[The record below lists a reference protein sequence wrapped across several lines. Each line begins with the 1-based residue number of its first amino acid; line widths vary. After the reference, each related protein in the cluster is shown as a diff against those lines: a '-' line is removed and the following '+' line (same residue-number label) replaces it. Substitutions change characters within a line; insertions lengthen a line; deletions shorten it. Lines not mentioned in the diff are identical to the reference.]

1 MQVNHVMQALID
13 IYPGSGRQ
21 LAAALDRA
29 PTWTYNTARAADNML
44 GTVADVADVAGVDL
58 MAVDRAS
65 GRALWTV
72 EPPRRAAAVD
82 PADGAGA

>member
-1 MQVNHVMQALID
+1 MQVDNVIQALVD

-21 LAAALDRA
+21 LAAVLDRA
-29 PTWTYNTARAADNML
+29 PTWTYNTARAARPL
-44 GTVADVADVAGVDL
+44 LSTVADVADVAGVDIV
-58 MAVDRAS
+58 AVDRAS
-65 GRALWTV
+65 GAPLWTI